1 MNLLGALAV
10 PFAVGVVGWM
20 PPAGSD
26 LMRMLGAWSLT
37 YFVHSTLLLAGAWAV
52 SRLLAGRAPRAE
64 EAMWRVALFA
74 GFLTAGLQLGFP
86 GLSRAAAQ
94 LRPAPPPATIVL
106 ATGPVALAEGGE
118 VRIPADPQPG
128 RPLPLGLA
136 AGVTVLWATAAATG
150 AGLLALA
157 GLALRRRLSDRREV
171 SSPAARRELDDL
183 LDRSGEAPVRLTET
197 PSLAVP
203 IALGVLRREIC
214 LPRRVVRGLGDRERR
229 ALLAH
234 ELAHH
239 SRRDPAWLLLA
250 RLAETVGALQP
261 LNRLARRRLTELAEW
276 LADARAVRWT
286 GDPEGLARCLAE
298 VAAWRLP
305 VAQARLAPGFATEG
319 RRVVDRVRRLL
330 ARGSERGSRASLR
343 WTRLGAGI
351 AALTLVA
358 FAPGVAPGSF
368 GEASAPIERVGATP
382 PVPVPVPAPAP
393 AARSAEPAPAARPA
407 EAPRAADPDGDRHTH
422 ELTPEERAELRR
434 AVREAR
440 AAARA
445 AQRDVQREAH
455 RAAAAA
461 RAEGLSDDE
470 IERLAADAARAVNE
484 AMAELPDEAELEA
497 TLERAFREARRDRPE
512 LEAELRR
519 AAEESR
525 REVARALAE
534 ARGQMPDPD
543 ELARLQADVRR
554 AMKQGRRELDAR
566 QRQEIAR
573 LAEEMQRIHQ
583 EIAPQLRELE
593 RLGERIGR
601 EVESALEG
609 LEELED
615 FEDPEAPGDGPPPAP
630 AAPPPAAGVSSRPAP
645 APRALPAPAPRPEKL
660 APAPVPP
667 PPGPR

>member
-10 PFAVGVVGWM
+10 PFAVGAAGWM
-20 PPAGSD
+20 SPAGSD
-26 LMRMLGAWSLT
+26 LMRLLGAWSLT
-37 YFVHSTLLLAGAWAV
+37 YLVHSTLLLAGAWAV

-64 EAMWRVALFA
+64 EAMWRIALFA
-74 GFLTAGLQLGFP
+74 GFLTAGLQLGVP
-86 GLSRAAAQ
+86 ELSRAAAQ
-94 LRPAPPPATIVL
+94 LRPASPPATIVL
-106 ATGPVALAEGGE
+106 ANGPAARVEGGE
-118 VRIPADPQPG
+118 LRVPADPQPG

-136 AGVTVLWATAAATG
+136 AGATVLWAATAATG

-157 GLALRRRLSDRREV
+157 ALALRRRLRDRREV

-183 LDRSGEAPVRLTET
+183 LDRTGEAPVRLTET

-330 ARGSERGSRASLR
+330 ARGTERGSRASLR

-368 GEASAPIERVGATP
+368 GEASSPIERVGATP
-382 PVPVPVPAPAP
+382 PAPVRAP
-393 AARSAEPAPAARPA
+393 AAAAPSAEPAPAARPA
-407 EAPRAADPDGDRHTH
+407 EAPRAVDPDRDRHPH

-445 AQRDVQREAH
+445 AQRDAQREAH

-461 RAEGLSDDE
+461 RAESLTDDE
-470 IERLAADAARAVNE
+470 IERLAADAARAVDE
-484 AMAELPDEAELEA
+484 AMAELPDEAELQA
-497 TLERAFREARRDRPE
+497 ALERAFREARRDRPD
-512 LEAELRR
+512 LDAELRR

-534 ARGQMPDPD
+534 AREQMPDPE
-543 ELARLQADVRR
+543 ELARLQAEAHRTFE
-554 AMKQGRRELDAR
+554 QGRRELDAR

-573 LAEEMQRIHQ
+573 LAEEMQRIQQ
-583 EIAPQLRELE
+583 EIAPRLRELE

-609 LEELED
+609 LEDLDDLEVL
-615 FEDPEAPGDGPPPAP
+615 EAPGDVPPPAP
-630 AAPPPAAGVSSRPAP
+630 AAPPPPVGVSPRPAP
-645 APRALPAPAPRPEKL
+645 APRALPAPAPRPESL